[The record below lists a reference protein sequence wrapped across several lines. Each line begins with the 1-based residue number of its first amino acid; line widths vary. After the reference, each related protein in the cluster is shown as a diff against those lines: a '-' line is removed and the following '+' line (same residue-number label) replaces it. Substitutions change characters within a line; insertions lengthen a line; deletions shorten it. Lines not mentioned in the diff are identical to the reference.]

1 METRAR
7 YLILST
13 REGNIVAEEKIRR
26 QGLTWRHV
34 AVVITM
40 MLTLLTAVGVVFT
53 AAGLCYRPVAEHF
66 GVQISDVSLY
76 ITFVYIGSMVG
87 PIPAGIMFDKYNPK
101 IVFTVAALL
110 VVVPYLGFT
119 VYPFIQCYW
128 IAGFF
133 IGLGLC
139 TLEYTMT
146 AGILSRWF
154 HTNYGTVIGLSF
166 AMTGVGGIIWNM
178 LGQFILGPELT
189 GWRTLYLI
197 FGITMA
203 VGTIPFILLFIKRTP
218 EECGTL
224 PYGMPIDENGN
235 ALVMQS
241 EEGKEV
247 VEEPGYSAKEVLR
260 LPFFWTMLIGAG
272 LLNTIATLSQ
282 LFATYVQF
290 LGHEGWFGL
299 AIVGLLLLSGTLE
312 SFASGGQMIGKI
324 LVGYIES
331 RSLLAAQIM
340 GLVGGVVGLSVM
352 WMAPKMFGEAGVWP
366 MFFGGASYG
375 LMYACST
382 AMLPFLVREV
392 FGGKDYDRIY
402 SWQVVVFNAFG
413 AVSATGWALVAQ
425 SFGWDAYFT
434 VAITVVVLTFIAIAY
449 TGIAGYKARA
459 KTWYKTDKQ
468 LAADAVAH
476 EA

>member
-1 METRAR
+1 M
-7 YLILST
+7 S
-13 REGNIVAEEKIRR
+13 EKIRR

-40 MLTLLTAVGVVFT
+40 MLTLLTAVAIVFT
-53 AAGLCYRPVAEHF
+53 AAGLCYRPVADHF

-87 PIPAGIMFDKYNPK
+87 PIPAGILFDKFNPK

-110 VVVPYLGFT
+110 VVLPYLGFAF
-119 VYPFIQCYW
+119 YPSIHYFW
-128 IAGFF
+128 VAGFF

-139 TLEYTMT
+139 ALEYTMT

-154 HTNYGTVIGLSF
+154 HTNYGTVVGLSF

-178 LGQFILGPELT
+178 VGQTVLGPDLS
-189 GWRTLYLI
+189 GWATLYLI
-197 FGITMA
+197 FGIAMA
-203 VGTIPFILLFIKRTP
+203 IGTIPCILLFIKRTP

-235 ALVMQS
+235 ALSVAS
-241 EEGKEV
+241 EEEENNEV
-247 VEEPGYSAKEVLR
+247 VEEPGYTAKKALK

-272 LLNTIATLSQ
+272 LLNVTVTLSQ

-290 LGHEGWFGL
+290 LGHDGWAGV
-299 AIVGLLLLSGTLE
+299 AIVALLALSGTLE
-312 SFASGGQMIGKI
+312 SFASAGQMVGKV

-331 RSLLAAQIM
+331 RTLLGAQVM
-340 GLVGGVVGLSVM
+340 GLIGGVVGLAIM
-352 WMAPKMFGEAGVWP
+352 WWAPKLMGEAGIWP
-366 MFFGGASYG
+366 MFFGGAAYG

-392 FGGKDYDRIY
+392 FGGRDYDRIY
-402 SWQVVVFNAFG
+402 SWQVVVFNGFG
-413 AVSATGWALVAQ
+413 AMGATAWAVLAQ
-425 SFGWDAYFT
+425 SCGWDVFFAVSILVVVVTF
-434 VAITVVVLTFIAIAY
+434 ITVAY

-459 KTWYKTDKQ
+459 KTWYKSDKQ
-468 LAADAVAH
+468 LASEAV
-476 EA
+476 ESV